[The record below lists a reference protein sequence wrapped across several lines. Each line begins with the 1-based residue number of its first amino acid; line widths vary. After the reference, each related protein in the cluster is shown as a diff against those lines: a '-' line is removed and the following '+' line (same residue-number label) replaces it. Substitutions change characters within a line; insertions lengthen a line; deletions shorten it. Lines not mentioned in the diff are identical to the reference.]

1 MGDHMKTIEYY
12 LQLRFYFHEVHSHQS
27 FYVSL
32 SELSQV
38 LHCSVRNVKRLL
50 KKMADEKLIY
60 WKPGGGRGKRSKLL
74 FKRSLAEVLPPFV
87 RYLAHQGKYKEAVRW
102 TKREGI
108 PARVRERCYHD
119 LLNQLSFP
127 KLTLHELNR
136 FEQHSSAPMVPTIV
150 STSTGRWF
158 FVDRKH
164 Q

>member
-1 MGDHMKTIEYY
+1 MKTIEYY
-12 LQLRFYFHEVHSHQS
+12 LQLRFYFHEVNCHQS

-32 SELSQV
+32 SELSKV
-38 LHCSVRNVKRLL
+38 LFCSSRNVKRIL

-74 FKRSLAEVLPPFV
+74 FKHSLADVLPPFV
-87 RYLAHQGKYKEAVRW
+87 QYLVHQGKYKEAVRW

-108 PARVRERCYHD
+108 PASVREQCYHD
-119 LLNQLSFP
+119 LLNHLSFP
-127 KLTLHELNR
+127 RLPLHELNR
-136 FEQHSSAPMVPTIV
+136 LEQNSSAPILPTII